1 MRTAFV
7 EYCAI
12 CKKGIASAKTPE
24 ETSAEEY
31 TKELIDG
38 GWKNTK
44 KGMICPK
51 CVDDLTPVETIPTEQ
66 ETETG
71 Q

>member
-24 ETSAEEY
+24 ETSADEY
-31 TKELIDG
+31 TKELIAG

-51 CVDDLTPVETIPTEQ
+51 CIDELTPVEEIPTEQ